1 MRACLQS
8 RGVLSS
14 EVGTFLTGMGSVL
27 LWLGKAVVPHFVSDI
42 KLMVRGLLVVVGFT
56 TFRASS

>member
-14 EVGTFLTGMGSVL
+14 EVGTSFMGDGERSALV
-27 LWLGKAVVPHFVSDI
+27 
-42 KLMVRGLLVVVGFT
+42 VRGFIT
-56 TFRASS
+56 TLFLRH